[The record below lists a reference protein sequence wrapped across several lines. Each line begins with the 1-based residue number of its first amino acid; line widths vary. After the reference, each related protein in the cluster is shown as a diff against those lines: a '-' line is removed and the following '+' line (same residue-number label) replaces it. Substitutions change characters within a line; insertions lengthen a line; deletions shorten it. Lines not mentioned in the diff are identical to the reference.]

1 MKKQLLLS
9 AVALFSV
16 VGVSAQ
22 LATITQ
28 EWKTPVGD
36 ATNMRQGTYANGKF
50 YIQNKNDGT
59 VDVWTKDGKE
69 STLTST
75 QGSMGICADDAG
87 NIIVQNE
94 SGTFGT
100 QTGDSRPIRIYPA
113 AGGEA
118 VDITLILPSMGVT
131 CGRSDFFGKASG
143 NVLSEEGGTFYL
155 LCANSP
161 YVYILPI
168 KNGAQD
174 VDNMNAVDVSV
185 AFENSN
191 DGTLKGT
198 ASTQTI
204 AYEYDGDII
213 IHERKC
219 GVKRMHIEEDG
230 NATKVKDYTIVPL
243 KEETES
249 MTCFPT
255 DMVGSCFFTIGDEDY
270 LVYSWRYYSTE
281 VAYESGFAVLRLSDE
296 EKVAEMKS
304 QGTNILANP
313 AFGQWFAAVPVSDT
327 QAEIYHYFPAA
338 GANNAFI
345 SKYIFDLASSSVEG
359 VETTTAKVVANHGE
373 INVIGNANS
382 VEVYNVGGI
391 LISKD
396 EMNVKCNAGIYLVK
410 VDGKVS
416 KVIVR

>member
-9 AVALFSV
+9 AVGLFSV

-204 AYEYDGDII
+204 AYE
-213 IHERKC
+213 
-219 GVKRMHIEEDG
+219 
-230 NATKVKDYTIVPL
+230 
-243 KEETES
+243 
-249 MTCFPT
+249 
-255 DMVGSCFFTIGDEDY
+255 
-270 LVYSWRYYSTE
+270 
-281 VAYESGFAVLRLSDE
+281 SGFAVLRLSDE

>member
-1 MKKQLLLS
+1 
-9 AVALFSV
+9 
-16 VGVSAQ
+16 
-22 LATITQ
+22 
-28 EWKTPVGD
+28 
-36 ATNMRQGTYANGKF
+36 MR
-50 YIQNKNDGT
+50 
-59 VDVWTKDGKE
+59 
-69 STLTST
+69 
-75 QGSMGICADDAG
+75 CAG

-219 GVKRMHIEEDG
+219 GVKRSISEKTG

-270 LVYSWRYYSTE
+270 LVYSQRYYSTE
-281 VAYESGFAVLRLSDE
+281 VAYEFGLCCFTFERRRESGRN
-296 EKVAEMKS
+296 EKSRNEY
-304 QGTNILANP
+304 
-313 AFGQWFAAVPVSDT
+313 FGQ
-327 QAEIYHYFPAA
+327 
-338 GANNAFI
+338 
-345 SKYIFDLASSSVEG
+345 SSVR
-359 VETTTAKVVANHGE
+359 TVVCRSTCFRYTSRDLSLFPG
-373 INVIGNANS
+373 S
-382 VEVYNVGGI
+382 R
-391 LISKD
+391 SQ
-396 EMNVKCNAGIYLVK
+396 
-410 VDGKVS
+410 
-416 KVIVR
+416 

>member
-1 MKKQLLLS
+1 
-9 AVALFSV
+9 
-16 VGVSAQ
+16 
-22 LATITQ
+22 
-28 EWKTPVGD
+28 
-36 ATNMRQGTYANGKF
+36 
-50 YIQNKNDGT
+50 
-59 VDVWTKDGKE
+59 
-69 STLTST
+69 
-75 QGSMGICADDAG
+75 
-87 NIIVQNE
+87 
-94 SGTFGT
+94 
-100 QTGDSRPIRIYPA
+100 
-113 AGGEA
+113 
-118 VDITLILPSMGVT
+118 MGVT

-219 GVKRMHIEEDG
+219 GVKRMHIGEDG

-249 MTCFPT
+249 MICFPT

-270 LVYSWRYYSTE
+270 LVYSQRYYSTE
-281 VAYESGFAVLRLSDE
+281 
-296 EKVAEMKS
+296 
-304 QGTNILANP
+304 
-313 AFGQWFAAVPVSDT
+313 
-327 QAEIYHYFPAA
+327 EIGRAH
-338 GANNAFI
+338 
-345 SKYIFDLASSSVEG
+345 V
-359 VETTTAKVVANHGE
+359 
-373 INVIGNANS
+373 
-382 VEVYNVGGI
+382 
-391 LISKD
+391 
-396 EMNVKCNAGIYLVK
+396 
-410 VDGKVS
+410 
-416 KVIVR
+416 